1 MFYDIFEDLCKKN
14 GTSPFACCKE
24 IGLSGGTAAYWKK
37 AGKPPKLETLEKIA
51 AKFGVSV
58 DYLLGRNKNA
68 TDNNVDRKST
78 VFISYYHTDADIAQ
92 EVAKCL
98 SELSDDKL
106 KQVYNFAKFLSEQQ
120 DQGPDKG
127 E

>member
-1 MFYDIFEDLCKKN
+1 MFYDIFEGLCKKN

-37 AGKPPKLETLEKIA
+37 AGKPPNRETLEKLA

-58 DYLLGRNKNA
+58 DYLLGRNENA
-68 TDNNVDRKST
+68 TDNDVDRKKT

-92 EVAKCL
+92 DVAKAL

-106 KQVYNFAKFLSEQQ
+106 KQVYNFAKFLSEQSNQ
-120 DQGPDKG
+120 DPDKD